1 MTCNC
6 KFAVW
11 NLPPAICNL
20 KGMTLLLCIG
30 FILATSAALTT
41 QVGRAGT
48 HVNVEEVLD
57 QLQAKAKTLKSLKA
71 SFEQRKYSRLL
82 VRPMESEGEFY
93 WRPPG
98 RFRWQV
104 VRPAPLTL
112 VVREDKILLLYP
124 DLKKAT
130 LYRGQS
136 GVALLDRI
144 TGATGDPQTFQH
156 HYAIEVELVGQGQ
169 GSKWIQMNMEPKSS
183 QYARYFKRLEVKID
197 PKTWLPNEIAIL
209 EGNDDWTLIY
219 LSNLVENSNFTD
231 GLFSVEPPEGFQV
244 QSY

>member
-1 MTCNC
+1 MNE
-6 KFAVW
+6 KSW
-11 NLPPAICNL
+11 IKSSRSL
-20 KGMTLLLCIG
+20 TLLLCLG
-30 FILATSAALTT
+30 FILAGTAAFTS

-48 HVNVEEVLD
+48 HLTAEEVLE
-57 QLQAKAKTLKSLKA
+57 QLQAKARALKSLKA

-82 VRPMESEGEFY
+82 VRPMESEGELF
-93 WRPPG
+93 WQPPG

-112 VVREDKILLLYP
+112 VVRGAKILLLYP

-144 TGATGDPQTFQH
+144 TGAAGDPQTFQRQ
-156 HYAIEVELVGQGQ
+156 YAIEVESIAQGQ
-169 GSKWIQMNMEPKSS
+169 GSRWIQMNMEPKSPK
-183 QYARYFKRLEVKID
+183 YARYFKRLEVKID

-219 LSNLVENSNFTD
+219 LSNLIENSNLAD